1 MSYKGL
7 RFLILILLTSVHL
20 SSCTE
25 DAARKIVIV
34 STTDVH
40 GAIFP
45 YDFTDRRPLEGSLA
59 GVSSYLK
66 QLRKKDEVVL
76 LDNGD
81 NLQGQPVVYYYNF
94 LDTVSLHINSLV
106 MNYMKYDAASVGNHD
121 IEAGHSVYDRL
132 VKEYNFPLLAAN
144 AVRNTDGNTYFKPY
158 TIIHKNN
165 TKIAVLGLITP
176 SVPQWLP
183 PALYSGMEFTGMVEA
198 ARKWMPEIL
207 KDKPDIVVGL
217 FHSGYRTPAGNQ
229 LLNPENTREED
240 ASGEVAYLVPGFDI
254 IFAGHD
260 HRAVCEK
267 IVNIAGDSVLI
278 LNAGSRAESAA
289 EATIIFTG
297 RSSEKVSV
305 TGRLVE
311 IKKYGPDNEFVSEFK
326 QQEKSVREF
335 VDQEIGALANTIST
349 RSSYFGPS
357 AFVDLI
363 HTIQLNITQ
372 ADISFAAPLSFDA
385 EIKKGILTVGD
396 MFKLYRY
403 ENMLYKMNMKGY
415 EIDKYLEYSYSGWY
429 NTMSGPGDNLINFR
443 KDDSGK
449 VLVNNCRAMLKIPP
463 YNFDSAAGIEYTVD
477 VSKPAGRRVEILY
490 MYNRKPFGLNETYSV
505 ALNSY
510 RGSGGGGHLTS
521 GAGINANEISERLLS
536 STVKDLRYYII
547 DYVRTRKVID
557 PVPVTR
563 WKVVPEE
570 WARQARKTDFKLMF
584 GEEEK

>member
-1 MSYKGL
+1 MTYKGPIFFTL
-7 RFLILILLTSVHL
+7 TLLTSFL
-20 SSCTE
+20 FSSCNE
-25 DAARKIVIV
+25 DAGSRIVIV
-34 STTDVH
+34 STTDIH

-45 YDFTDRRPLEGSLA
+45 FDFTDRRPLESSLA
-59 GVSSYLK
+59 GISSYLK
-66 QLRKKDEVVL
+66 ELRKKDEVIL

-106 MNYMKYDAASVGNHD
+106 MNYLKYDAASVGNHD

-144 AVRNTDGNTYFKPY
+144 AVRKTDGNTYFKPY
-158 TIIHKNN
+158 TVIRKNN
-165 TKIAVLGLITP
+165 IKIAVLGLITP

-183 PALYSGMEFTGMVEA
+183 PALYSGIEFTGMVEA

-207 KDKPDIVVGL
+207 KEKPDVVVGL
-217 FHSGYRTPAGNQ
+217 FHSGYRTPSEIQ
-229 LLNPENTREED
+229 LKNHENPGEED
-240 ASGEVAYLVPGFDI
+240 ASGAVAYLVPGFDI

-267 IVNIAGDSVLI
+267 IANIEGDSVLI
-278 LNAGSRAESAA
+278 LNAGSRAEFAA
-289 EATIIFTG
+289 EATVIITG
-297 RSSEKVSV
+297 RSPEKITV
-305 TGRLVE
+305 TGRLAE
-311 IKKYGPDNEFVSEFK
+311 IKEYPPDKEFVNEFK
-326 QQEKSVREF
+326 QQETAVKEF
-335 VDQEIGALANTIST
+335 VDQEIGELANTIST

-363 HTIQLNITQ
+363 HTVQLDITG

-403 ENMLYKMNMKGY
+403 ENMLYKMEMKGY

-429 NTMSGPGDNLINFR
+429 NTMSGPSDNLINFR

-449 VLVNNCRAMLKIPP
+449 VLVNNGRAMLKIPS

-477 VSKPAGRRVEILY
+477 VSKPAGQRVEIIY
-490 MYNRKPFGLNETYSV
+490 MDDRKPFRLNDTYSV

-521 GAGINANEISERLLS
+521 GAGIKADDISGRLLS
-536 STVKDLRYYII
+536 STVKDLRYYMI

-570 WARQARKTDFKLMF
+570 WVRQARKTDFRLMF
-584 GEEEK
+584 GEDEK